1 MARKNDEIKDF
12 YDRSYKKLFSH
23 KGFVKQLLQG
33 FVRLKWVERVDF
45 DKITLEPVS
54 FIDRLFKKKEADI
67 IWKLPLKKGSEVYLY
82 LLLEFQSTV
91 DKTMALRFAS
101 YILNFYAERIAK
113 EKNKR
118 LPVVFPLLL
127 YNGKQRWNAAR
138 SLQEMIELVDP
149 SLREYLIRFKY
160 FAIDIGSFSKRSLI
174 KLRNNLVSAI
184 FLLENA
190 RNEKELDSVLKE
202 IVEIVK
208 SEMDNELLT
217 RFGDWFEML
226 FKRTTKTEVNFE
238 EIISEGSEYTM
249 IVETLIEMRKKWE
262 NKGLQKGIQKG
273 FLDGKQIG
281 RQEGIQE
288 GMQKGRQDAIIDTAI
303 ELLKEGSSV
312 EFVAKVTKLPI
323 REIEKLK
330 KNLD

>member
-23 KGFVKQLLQG
+23 KGFVKHLLQG

-67 IWKLPLKKGSEVYLY
+67 IWKLPLKQGSEVYLY
-82 LLLEFQSTV
+82 LLLEFQSAV

-190 RNEKELDSVLKE
+190 RNENELDSVLKE

-208 SEMDNELLT
+208 SEMDKELLA

-226 FKRTTKTEVNFE
+226 FKRTTKAEVNFE

-262 NKGLQKGIQKG
+262 NKGLQRGMREGMEKGKEKWLREGIQKGIQKG
-273 FLDGKQIG
+273 RLEAIMVTAT
-281 RQEGIQE
+281 RLLNEGFEVDFI
-288 GMQKGRQDAIIDTAI
+288 
-303 ELLKEGSSV
+303 
-312 EFVAKVTKLPI
+312 AKVTGLPK
-323 REIEKLK
+323 EKIEKLK
-330 KNLD
+330 KDLD